1 MTTTSSLRSPKNKFR
16 AQINLA
22 EAKEFGSAATFT
34 ANSIDV
40 LKALAET
47 TADGAEASVQIFENK
62 AEFPTF
68 DWQLV
73 ESYTINAYTY
83 DVYFND
89 ECDSN
94 NKGMT
99 ATLEECREYIR
110 QNNGTNDSYFADY
123 KGGIVSIVCNETGE
137 TVYEEEVI

>member
-1 MTTTSSLRSPKNKFR
+1 MTTSSLRSPKNKFR

-22 EAKEFGSAATFT
+22 EAKDFGSSVTFT
-34 ANSIDV
+34 ANSIDE

-73 ESYTINAYTY
+73 ECYTIYAYT
-83 DVYFND
+83 
-89 ECDSN
+89 
-94 NKGMT
+94 
-99 ATLEECREYIR
+99 
-110 QNNGTNDSYFADY
+110 
-123 KGGIVSIVCNETGE
+123 
-137 TVYEEEVI
+137 YEEEVI